1 LYLLILL
8 AQENKNIMQFAENIN
23 IAKLGLIDHKF
34 RSFLTM
40 LGIIFGTASVIAM
53 VSIGEGAKKQAIAKY
68 QDLGISNI
76 IIRDKDLS
84 DKELEEVRMK
94 FSQGLS
100 LRDAEVIKEIVPGV
114 TDVAPQAETKMD
126 AKYADRSSKATVIGI
141 TPSILEILNYRTD
154 QGDFINADHYNRQL
168 KVCILGSGIAKELF
182 SYDTP
187 LGKSVK
193 LGDQWFE
200 VVGVMQN
207 KALFTETVG
216 ELAARDLNNDVYI
229 PLSTFNKRMP
239 QISRF
244 SSEIKQL
251 TVKLENSDRL
261 VESASVIRSIL
272 NRHHFNND
280 DFSIVVP
287 YELLKQ
293 EEKERRI
300 YNLLLASIAA
310 ISLIVGGIGIMNIM
324 LASVLERTNE
334 IGIRRA
340 IGGKKSDIMSQF
352 VTEAVVISI
361 SGGVIGV
368 IFGISLSLGIGL
380 ATDVQTNL
388 TLYSVL
394 IAFGFSVLVGIT
406 FGYLPAKKAA
416 DLKPIESIR
425 HD

>member
-1 LYLLILL
+1 
-8 AQENKNIMQFAENIN
+8 MQFAENIN
-23 IAKLGLIDHKF
+23 IAQLGLIDHKF

-84 DKELEEVRMK
+84 DTELEEVRMK

-100 LRDAEVIKEIVPGV
+100 IKDAEVIHEIVPGV
-114 TDVAPQAETKMD
+114 TDVAPQAEAKMD
-126 AKYADRSSKATVIGI
+126 ARFADKSSKSTVIGI
-141 TPSILEILNYRTD
+141 TPSILKILNYQTD
-154 QGDFINADHYNRQL
+154 KGEFINEDHYERQL
-168 KVCILGSGIAKELF
+168 KVCILGSNIARELF
-182 SYDTP
+182 SYDNP
-187 LGKSVK
+187 IGQNVK

-229 PLSTFNKRMP
+229 PLSTFNKRIP
-239 QISRF
+239 RENRF

-251 TVKLENSDRL
+251 TVKFDNSDRL
-261 VESASVIRSIL
+261 VESAVVIRSVL

-280 DFSIVVP
+280 DFSIIVP

-340 IGGKKSDIMSQF
+340 IGGRKSDIMSQF
-352 VTEAVVISI
+352 VTEAVVLSI
-361 SGGVIGV
+361 SGGIIGV
-368 IFGISLSLGIGL
+368 ILGISLSLGISL
-380 ATDVQTNL
+380 ATDVKTSI
-388 TLYSVL
+388 TLYSIF

-416 DLKPIESIR
+416 NLKPIESIR
-425 HD
+425 RE

>member
-1 LYLLILL
+1 
-8 AQENKNIMQFAENIN
+8 MQFAENIN
-23 IAKLGLIDHKF
+23 IARLGLIDHKF

-76 IIRDKDLS
+76 IIRDKDLTET
-84 DKELEEVRMK
+84 ELEAVRMK

-100 LRDAEVIKEIVPGV
+100 LKDAEVIREIVPGV
-114 TDVAPQAETKMD
+114 TDVAPQSEAKMD
-126 AKYADRSSKATVIGI
+126 ARFADKSSKATVIGI
-141 TPSILEILNYRTD
+141 TPSILKILNYQTD
-154 QGDFINADHYNRQL
+154 KGGFISEDQYDRQL
-168 KVCILGSGIAKELF
+168 KVCILGSNIARELF
-182 SYDTP
+182 SYDNP
-187 LGKSVK
+187 LGQSVK
-193 LGDQWFE
+193 FGDQWFE

-216 ELAARDLNNDVYI
+216 ELAARDLNNDVFI
-229 PLSTFNKRMP
+229 PLSTFNKRIP
-239 QISRF
+239 KENRF
-244 SSEIKQL
+244 SSEIKQV
-251 TVKLENSDRL
+251 TVKFNNSDRL
-261 VESASVIRSIL
+261 LESAAVIRSIL
-272 NRHHFNND
+272 TRHHFNND
-280 DFSIVVP
+280 DFSIIVP

-293 EEKERRI
+293 EERERRI

-340 IGGKKSDIMSQF
+340 LGGRKSDIMSQF
-352 VTEAVVISI
+352 VTEAVVLSI
-361 SGGVIGV
+361 TGGIIGV
-368 IFGISLSLGIGL
+368 ILGISFSLVISL
-380 ATDVQTNL
+380 VTDVKTSI
-388 TLYSVL
+388 TLYSVF